1 MFSKG
6 CPRELEEQKN
16 YAESRVLICIQFVA
30 RNWKKKSEL
39 LNVYIGHLPD
49 QLERSC
55 CSQCVKKK
63 KRKKRVTAALIHGLK
78 KVRVQAHFNKP
89 EMQIQAFE
97 IKSFTVHHS
106 SLKTSLPYQGMEIV
120 QTMNSDPGLAVGKVY
135 LAFLPEYHF

>member
-1 MFSKG
+1 M
-6 CPRELEEQKN
+6 
-16 YAESRVLICIQFVA
+16 CIQGTCQINLKGRVVH
-30 RNWKKKSEL
+30 SVL
-39 LNVYIGHLPD
+39 
-49 QLERSC
+49 
-55 CSQCVKKK
+55 KKK

-135 LAFLPEYHF
+135 LAFLPEYHFQCCVQETTRRI

>member
-1 MFSKG
+1 M
-6 CPRELEEQKN
+6 
-16 YAESRVLICIQFVA
+16 
-30 RNWKKKSEL
+30 
-39 LNVYIGHLPD
+39 YIGHLPD

-63 KRKKRVTAALIHGLK
+63 EKKKKSHGSFNSWPK